1 MFFVL
6 IIFPFIL
13 SLQIKKMNKVLL
25 ILIATLLVCGCRTTK
40 QTSTVKETAEKV
52 ASADSSAVEKDL
64 STKASDQLHHS
75 SDKSKET
82 KDSVFIKEEVRTK
95 VDASGKVTGK
105 DSIRVEIRYRE
116 SKEQTQ
122 IKDSLAKYKEIAT
135 SLLIY
140 KRRCDSLTNILKEN
154 STTKETKEVK
164 NTFPWFIHS
173 FNSYIIIA

>member
-1 MFFVL
+1 M
-6 IIFPFIL
+6 
-13 SLQIKKMNKVLL
+13 KKVLL
-25 ILIATLLVCGCRTTK
+25 ILIATTLVCGCRTTK
-40 QTSTVKETAEKV
+40 QTSIVKETAEKV

-95 VDASGKVTGK
+95 VDASGKVIGK

-140 KRRCDSLTNILKEN
+140 KRRYDSLTNILKEN

-164 NTFPWFIHS
+164 KTFPWLSITSFFIVL
-173 FNSYIIIA
+173 IVILLLPKLLRLK